1 VPQIR
6 IKDYASEARI
16 FHARLFILT
25 IVILILVSLL
35 LGRLVYLQIGYY
47 DHYATLS
54 QKNRI
59 SILPIT
65 PVRGLILDRSGA
77 VLAQNFLAYTLEIVP
92 DQADDV
98 SALLQELGKLIQLT
112 PKDLKRFAHL
122 RKQRPGFES
131 LPLRHRLSELE
142 AARFAVNRHRLRG
155 ADLRAHLQRHY
166 PMGSLG
172 VHLVG
177 YVGRIS
183 DSDLKRIDRAVY
195 RGMNYLGKLG
205 VEASYEDILRGR
217 AGYEQIETNAHGRR
231 VRLLD
236 RRKPHA
242 GKNLY
247 LNVDAR
253 LQAVAEQALGARR
266 GAVVAMDPK
275 TGGVLTFASTPT
287 YDPNP
292 FVNGIDEASYS
303 LLRESPDKPLINR
316 ALAGRYA
323 PGSTIKGF
331 LGLAALESGRKAS
344 KRTFCPG
351 YFTLRHSRHRYRCWR
366 KSGHGSVDLQRAI
379 VESCDVYFYDL
390 AAELGVNKLYEFL
403 TGFGFGRYTGIDLD
417 GEKSGLIPSPE
428 WKRRVHKQPWY
439 PGETVITGI
448 GQGYTLV
455 TPLQLA
461 HSLSFIANRGFGMQ
475 PRIVYA
481 IEDRADKLI
490 KPLKPTPSDLN
501 PVKNK
506 QYYEVVIKAMTDV
519 VHGPAGTARRIGYN
533 AKYRIAGKTGTSQV
547 IGIKQDEVY
556 IEKNIA
562 ERHRDHALFIAFAPV
577 EDPRIAIAVIV
588 ENGGHGGSTAA
599 PIARKVMDFYLQKIL
614 PQKTLGVIPSA
625 TPAVAKV
632 KKGRLGRGLSGHKR
646 QRSHAQN

>member
-1 VPQIR
+1 MSQIR
-6 IKDYASEARI
+6 IKDYAGEARI
-16 FHARLFILT
+16 FHARLFVLA
-25 IVILILVSLL
+25 LVVLVLVCVL
-35 LGRLVYLQIGYY
+35 LGRIVYLQIGQY

-65 PVRGLILDRSGA
+65 PVRGLILDRNGA
-77 VLAQNFLAYTLEIVP
+77 VFAQNFLTYTLEIVP

-98 SALLQELGKLIQLT
+98 PALLQELGKLIQLT
-112 PKDLKRFAHL
+112 PKDIKRFAHL

-131 LPLRHRLSELE
+131 LPLRHRLSEVE

-166 PMGSLG
+166 PMGSLA

-183 DSDLKRIDRAVY
+183 ELDLKKIDKAAY

-205 VEASYEDILRGR
+205 VEASYEEVLRGR

-236 RRKPHA
+236 RRKPRA

-247 LNVDAR
+247 LSVDAR
-253 LQAVAEQALGARR
+253 LQAVAEQALGLRR

-303 LLRESPDKPLINR
+303 LLRESLDKPLINR
-316 ALAGRYA
+316 ALTGRYA
-323 PGSTIKGF
+323 PGSTIKVF
-331 LGLAALESGRKAS
+331 LGLAALEFGRKPS
-344 KRTFCPG
+344 KSTVCPG
-351 YFTLRHSRHRYRCWR
+351 YFSLRHSRHRYRCWR
-366 KSGHGSVDLQRAI
+366 KSGHGLVDLRRAI

-390 AAELGVNKLYEFL
+390 AAELGIKKLYNFL
-403 TGFGFGRYTGIDLD
+403 TGIGFGRHTGIDLD
-417 GEKSGLIPSPE
+417 DEKSGLIPSPQ
-428 WKRRVHKQPWY
+428 WKRRVHNQPWY

-475 PRIVYA
+475 PRVVYA
-481 IEDRADKLI
+481 IEDRADKVI
-490 KPLKPTPSDLN
+490 KPLQPVPSDLN

-506 QYYEVVIKAMTDV
+506 QHYDVVIEAMIDV
-519 VHGPAGTARRIGYN
+519 VHGRFGTGRRIGYN

-556 IEKNIA
+556 DEKNVA
-562 ERHRDHALFIAFAPV
+562 ERHRDHALFVAFAPV

-588 ENGGHGGSTAA
+588 ENGGHGSSTAA
-599 PIARKVMDFYLQKIL
+599 PIARKVMDFYLHNIL
-614 PQKTLGVIPSA
+614 PQKVLGETRPV
-625 TPAVAKV
+625 TPPTARAK
-632 KKGRLGRGLSGHKR
+632 KRQLGRG
-646 QRSHAQN
+646 